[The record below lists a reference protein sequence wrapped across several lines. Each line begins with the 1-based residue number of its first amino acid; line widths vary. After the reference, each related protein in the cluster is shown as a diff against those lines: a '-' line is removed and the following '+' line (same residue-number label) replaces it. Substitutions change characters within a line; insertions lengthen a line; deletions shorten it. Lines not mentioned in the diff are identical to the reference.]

1 MSLTY
6 GLLRSLRKRP
16 HCGVKIDRTAARIDR
31 ARGLGPPCLLSAT
44 HSRRSPKLAQAA
56 ARLQPS
62 AVSMPPSKKT
72 RTTVVDVPNK
82 RDQIISAWLR
92 GVLEPRTNLAVAQ
105 RMVYPA
111 ETVFSAPYVTH
122 ITVRV
127 EPALSLWPA
136 LLFRR

>member
-1 MSLTY
+1 M
-6 GLLRSLRKRP
+6 
-16 HCGVKIDRTAARIDR
+16 KIDRTARAARIDSAR
-31 ARGLGPPCLLSAT
+31 ASLPAERDAQQAV
-44 HSRRSPKLAQAA
+44 AQAA

>member
-1 MSLTY
+1 
-6 GLLRSLRKRP
+6 
-16 HCGVKIDRTAARIDR
+16 
-31 ARGLGPPCLLSAT
+31 
-44 HSRRSPKLAQAA
+44 
-56 ARLQPS
+56 
-62 AVSMPPSKKT
+62 MPPSKKT

-92 GVLEPRTNLAVAQ
+92 GVLELRTNLAVAQ